1 MIRRV
6 ALVLSLTLFGL
17 VGIGLG
23 SVLAAEM
30 QPPPAMLVFPDRQE
44 RWLPDGAPRLLETAA
59 ALRLAYAQ
67 LDLNAGA
74 RLSLSRHHVSPIN
87 GWQVAVELFEGQL
100 NGRLEP
106 KRSPYRFT
114 LKAKGGSIE
123 LSDRSAFVAYSLP
136 DGDLLFGVLEGS
148 ARVLPNRLEV
158 LTLAERE
165 GVRLAADGSPT
176 RSDWAVMR
184 ATAYRMDGAPL
195 ALPLELTDSQG
206 ITFAFKTGQVIGVP
220 VETYRLV
227 AQALLPYKIEGL
239 RLRADQPIPLG
250 FTFGEMILRDAL
262 QGVTTTISSEV
273 TLRLA
278 ESENAWR
285 VSLDEPLIAAPGRW
299 SLFVQYPNNPERRL
313 ETTILVG
320 RRTELTV
327 R

>member
-1 MIRRV
+1 M
-6 ALVLSLTLFGL
+6 
-17 VGIGLG
+17 
-23 SVLAAEM
+23 
-30 QPPPAMLVFPDRQE
+30 
-44 RWLPDGAPRLLETAA
+44 
-59 ALRLAYAQ
+59 
-67 LDLNAGA
+67 
-74 RLSLSRHHVSPIN
+74 
-87 GWQVAVELFEGQL
+87 
-100 NGRLEP
+100 
-106 KRSPYRFT
+106 
-114 LKAKGGSIE
+114 
-123 LSDRSAFVAYSLP
+123 P

-250 FTFGEMILRDAL
+250 FTFGEMILRDAP

-299 SLFVQYPNNPERRL
+299 SLFVQYPNNPDAA
-313 ETTILVG
+313 
-320 RRTELTV
+320 
-327 R
+327 